1 MYLNGVNPS
10 GVLETPAQ
18 LGENAM
24 KALRE
29 SFAQW
34 QSGPSKAGKF
44 LLLDSG
50 LTWKQLSI
58 NPDDAEFLA
67 SRKFQVEELC
77 RLYDTPP
84 PLVGHLE
91 QATLA
96 NVESLLRVFLNL
108 CLAPWIT
115 KIEQQFKKSVL
126 VEPQVSLEL
135 DSAGFLRGDTLS
147 RWQAWSIALTTQT
160 LVPNEVR
167 QMEGW
172 NPRPGG
178 DEVLRQPGQV

>member
-1 MYLNGVNPS
+1 M
-10 GVLETPAQ
+10 A
-18 LGENAM
+18 
-24 KALRE
+24 
-29 SFAQW
+29 
-34 QSGPSKAGKF
+34 
-44 LLLDSG
+44 
-50 LTWKQLSI
+50 
-58 NPDDAEFLA
+58 
-67 SRKFQVEELC
+67 
-77 RLYDTPP
+77 
-84 PLVGHLE
+84 
-91 QATLA
+91 ATLA

-178 DEVLRQPGQV
+178 DEVLRMPGQV